1 MEYILM
7 NLGSKK
13 PFNKNGK
20 LTKSGEKAYEKLLD
34 IVAEMRNNGAI
45 IETRD
50 DVERYYDEVIRLD

>member
-7 NLGSKK
+7 NLGSRK
-13 PFNKNGK
+13 PFNKSGK